1 MTQKPSYENMS
12 DEQLVQLSLKDENCY
27 YYLIE
32 RYETKIL
39 RYIHRA
45 TNVNKEDSEDLLQEI
60 FIKIYRNLNGF
71 NQKLKFSS
79 WIYRIAHN
87 EIVRQYHKNK
97 SRKTM
102 FSLNDEDDA
111 GNILSQLISDED
123 ICNIYESRE
132 KATKVREILSQL
144 PNKYQEVLVFRYF
157 EGQSYKEISDILRK
171 PPGTVATLINRA
183 KLHFKKMAKRH
194 HLA

>member
-1 MTQKPSYENMS
+1 MTQKPLYENMS

-45 TNVNKEDSEDLLQEI
+45 TNVNKEESEDLLQEI

-87 EIVRQYHKNK
+87 EIVRQYHNNK
-97 SRKTM
+97 SRKMM

>member
-87 EIVRQYHKNK
+87 EIVRQYHNNK

-123 ICNIYESRE
+123 ICNTYESRE

>member
-1 MTQKPSYENMS
+1 MS

-87 EIVRQYHKNK
+87 EIVRQYHNNK

-123 ICNIYESRE
+123 ICNTYESRE